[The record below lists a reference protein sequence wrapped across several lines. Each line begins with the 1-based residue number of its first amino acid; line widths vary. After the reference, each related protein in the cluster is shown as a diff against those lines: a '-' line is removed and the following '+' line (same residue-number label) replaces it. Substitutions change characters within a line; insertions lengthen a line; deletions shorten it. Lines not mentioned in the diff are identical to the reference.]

1 MGPIHVYAGLDLCAG
16 QDRSFPSAE
25 RAAAGRDSEGV
36 FQAHNRI
43 LVRST
48 PTLCGPCFAEHRGK
62 PLLAPLECHTTFAQP
77 GRPKLLR
84 ELMIGRRHV
93 ESASKSAPFT
103 PCVSLPS
110 SAARRI
116 PTVIVD
122 TFRPQMA
129 ERRFE
134 ELEPLL
140 AELEELV
147 KEE

>member
-1 MGPIHVYAGLDLCAG
+1 
-16 QDRSFPSAE
+16 
-25 RAAAGRDSEGV
+25 
-36 FQAHNRI
+36 
-43 LVRST
+43 
-48 PTLCGPCFAEHRGK
+48 
-62 PLLAPLECHTTFAQP
+62 
-77 GRPKLLR
+77 
-84 ELMIGRRHV
+84 MIGRRHV

-103 PCVSLPS
+103 PCVSLPR

-147 KEE
+147 KEEEAGGDSRMIPPPTRVFYVRAAGLPPRFTHDRAPFAQRARESCTHEAGPCS